1 MKRKIL
7 HCDMNNCYASIEEM
21 KNPSLKNKI
30 MVVGGSEDDRHG
42 IVLAKNRHA
51 KALGIKTGETLFE
64 ARIKAPNLIVVPP
77 HFEDYL
83 AVSKKARL
91 IYYDFTNKVE
101 SFGLDECFLDIT
113 GSSKFGSD
121 TEIASKI
128 RERMKSEIGI
138 TISVGVSDNK
148 CFAKLASDIAS
159 YDETLVMKSE
169 DMKTLIWPI
178 KAKAICGI
186 GRKTAEKLHILNIE
200 TIGDLANAEPNI
212 LKKRLGINGVKLW
225 NMANGRDDREVADFN
240 DRDEIKTVG
249 NGTTFRTDLRTFED
263 VKMSIFT
270 LAIKVANRLK
280 NYKKLCS
287 GVEIAVKNTK
297 FESQIYQR
305 KNDLKTDMALEIYRE
320 SLALFKDKYR
330 WNYGIRAMTIRAIYL
345 EDNIG
350 VLEPNFFCDY
360 KKRLKLFKVDRVMY
374 EINKKYSSEKITL
387 LRAKLPTKFPIEAH
401 DIITLPTGYL
411 RTPTVYDSKNF

>member
-30 MVVGGSEDDRHG
+30 MVVGGSENDRHG

-51 KALGIKTGETLFE
+51 KALGIKTGEALFD
-64 ARIKAPNLIVVPP
+64 ARIKAPNLIVVSP

-83 AVSKKARL
+83 EVSKKARL

-113 GSSKFGSD
+113 GSSQFGTD
-121 TEIASKI
+121 VEIAKKI
-128 RERMKSEIGI
+128 RNRIKNEIGI

-159 YDETLVMKSE
+159 YDETLVMRSE
-169 DMKTLIWPI
+169 DMKKLIWPI

-186 GRKTAEKLHILNIE
+186 GKKTAEKLHILDIE
-200 TIGDLANAEPNI
+200 TIGELANADPNI
-212 LKKRLGINGVKLW
+212 LKKRLGINGVNLW
-225 NMANGRDDREVADFN
+225 NMANGRDDREVSDFN

-249 NGTTFRTDLRTFED
+249 NGTTFRSDLNSLED
-263 VKMSIFT
+263 VKISVFT

-280 NYKKLCS
+280 NYNKLSS
-287 GVEIAVKNTK
+287 GVEIEVKNTK

-305 KNDLKTDMALEIYRE
+305 KNGLKTDMALEIYRE
-320 SLALFKDKYR
+320 CLKLFIEKYR
-330 WNYGIRAMTIRAIYL
+330 WSYGIRAMTIRAIYL
-345 EDNIG
+345 EDNCG
-350 VLEPNFFCDY
+350 VYEPSFFYDY
-360 KKRLKLFKVDRVMY
+360 KKRLKLFTVDRVMY

-387 LRAKLPTKFPIEAH
+387 LRAKLPTKFPIETH

-411 RTPTVYDSKNF
+411 RTPSVYESKNF